1 LENSIGRVVGFV
13 RGHIIVCVLAR
24 HFSLDW
30 QQIADG
36 SNDCLGQVANLCSQS
51 GHEAREQVPGP
62 GSYSDMLMMHQANEV
77 VEDLGDVLLLRLK
90 ESVIPNANLQVLE
103 KDGRMREINNV

>member
-1 LENSIGRVVGFV
+1 
-13 RGHIIVCVLAR
+13 
-24 HFSLDW
+24 
-30 QQIADG
+30 
-36 SNDCLGQVANLCSQS
+36 
-51 GHEAREQVPGP
+51 
-62 GSYSDMLMMHQANEV
+62 MLMMHQANEV